1 MKYIL
6 LFILFICS
14 SNITKAQDTLS
25 TRYGENIPVKVIEVG
40 TSEVKYKKLDN
51 LNGPVF
57 SMLKSDLL
65 MIKYANGTNEDF
77 SKEEK
82 TKIKVKR
89 THNRLIWGIVGGV
102 LSLISLIAL
111 GSVFRNGFLP
121 FK

>member
-14 SNITKAQDTLS
+14 SNIIKAQDTLS
-25 TRYGENIPVKVIEVG
+25 TRYGESILVKVIEVG
-40 TSEVKYKKLDN
+40 TAEVKYKKLDN
-51 LNGPVF
+51 LNGPMF

-65 MIKYANGTNEDF
+65 MIKYENGTNEDF

-102 LSLISLIAL
+102 LSLVSLIAL
-111 GSVFRNGFLP
+111 RSVFRNMNGGWG
-121 FK
+121 